1 MNSKEKDKLEL
12 KYSYGQANI
21 TDNKIIILSSPSET
35 SEIITDNTV
44 SNPIDFDQIIIDK
57 KNNNKYISFISI
69 SGIRRYILIESNNIS
84 KASINYLNPEKHRD
98 NIFAK
103 YQEYYINNYTPEK
116 ISSQN
121 TKKSLSFF
129 INNLKN
135 NLQPEALSLCAQF
148 VHWSLNATGFHF
160 QGKYSAKLWYME
172 GLINQIGFH
181 EIPNDSKLKVG
192 DIMLIVNDKTKNIED
207 YYGHI
212 VVWDGEYWL
221 CDSRD
226 SVLYEN
232 KKYMHLY
239 RYDSWDE

>member
-1 MNSKEKDKLEL
+1 MESKEKDKLEL

-35 SEIITDNTV
+35 SEIITDSTV

-103 YQEYYINNYTPEK
+103 YQEYYLNNYTPEK

-121 TKKSLSFF
+121 KK
-129 INNLKN
+129 I
-135 NLQPEALSLCAQF
+135 
-148 VHWSLNATGFHF
+148 
-160 QGKYSAKLWYME
+160 
-172 GLINQIGFH
+172 
-181 EIPNDSKLKVG
+181 
-192 DIMLIVNDKTKNIED
+192 
-207 YYGHI
+207 
-212 VVWDGEYWL
+212 
-221 CDSRD
+221 
-226 SVLYEN
+226 
-232 KKYMHLY
+232 
-239 RYDSWDE
+239 